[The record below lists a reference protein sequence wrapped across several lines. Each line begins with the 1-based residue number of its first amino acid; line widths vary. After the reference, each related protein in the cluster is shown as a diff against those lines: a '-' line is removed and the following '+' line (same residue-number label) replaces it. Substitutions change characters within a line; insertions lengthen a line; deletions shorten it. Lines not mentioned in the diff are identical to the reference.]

1 MSFTRR
7 YYSTDRPPVSERN
20 RPYVQLCRDYRL
32 ERGHRSPRLFSPLGA
47 VGAGDKVAELVPAE
61 WIQEGEQWAG
71 RVGRR
76 YGLFGFEKTD
86 KGKDDP
92 PAEVAIVGDVANAV
106 LAPNQDARVAAISV
120 ATKLDGSDV
129 QALDVTSPYVMI
141 DISYAIHKFQGQT
154 FHSFLYSMHLFVPW
168 SNLPLEFVHSP
179 VSRIKSVQL
188 GLGSVDNIRTP
199 STTLVDRIL
208 LIYFSV
214 THPAFYHLLHLP
226 RSVGLERDT
235 PILPDSD
242 SPPFLLSQSQPIN
255 TPAHTPLLDSLPFP
269 NPRQR
274 AGVGEEDR
282 VGLTRDDLW
291 PYIRMIDIEMFARG
305 SSSLGTKLATFIS
318 SLAHLDSF
326 ALRLPT
332 FRVFRDA
339 LTSDLR
345 SAFSS
350 CLPMRG
356 IKTLCVDAHSAWMV
370 PLFPGATELVVWC
383 WPKPGTCEDE
393 ERTDGWKMVFWEECV
408 ADHRHLDPYG
418 RNCDSEETVGGWP
431 VFPEKVLQKDS
442 EGKVLKVLRERY
454 VRDDIQCGIESVNYY
469 NFTEAHKSPLAPAG
483 DLTHTQFPNGHFII
497 PDTNVI
503 LHQMDLVESPLFN
516 PPIILLQTVIDEVRH
531 RSLPLHSRLKGLIA
545 SEDKQIYVFYNEF
558 HVQTA
563 VVRQRDETPNDRND
577 RGIRVSASWY
587 AKHYAAAWGQQAS
600 SPEIVLLTDDAENRR
615 RASKEG
621 TRTLSVREYV
631 TGTKNSAAL
640 LDLLA
645 AESVGGEGDVEMKQG
660 RRKVLYEEYLPQAT
674 LVAGVKSGDLHQGYF
689 NANSY
694 NYLEG
699 SVNVPGFPKP
709 VLLLGRE
716 AMNRSVQDAVIDADS
731 AQRNDNPD
739 DSASEG
745 EHSDD
750 EDAIQAKERQAAR
763 DAAARNPKEKQPT
776 GRVVG
781 VMKRNWRAYVCH
793 IDRSS
798 LSTTSSILSV
808 QTVFA
813 TPVDR
818 ALPRIRLRTRQA
830 PELLGQKILVSLTDG
845 TLTPDTRT
853 DTLFAHWAKQK
864 VKRPNEREGDQWVVP
879 PKESGRPEWRDRED
893 LRDLIV
899 CSIDPPNCQDIDD
912 ALHARQ
918 LPNGNIEA
926 GVHIADV
933 SHFVHPD
940 TPMDNEA
947 ASRGTTVYLVD
958 KRIDMLPS
966 LLGTNLCSLRPY
978 VERLAFSAIWTLS
991 RSDSQNRHASK
1002 AAFTYEE
1009 AQIRKDDPTMSDE
1022 LTQSIRLLNSLALKL
1037 KAKRMAAG
1045 ALNLASPEVKIHLD
1059 SAESS
1064 DPIDVE
1070 QKELRETNSLVEEFM
1085 LLANVSVAR
1094 QIQES
1099 FPGTAVLRRHLPPP
1113 HSNFEKLQDLLMK
1126 LKGMTLDVSSSGALA
1141 ASLDKCV
1148 DPNEPA
1154 FNTLVRIMATRC
1166 MLSAEYFCAGSVSRE
1181 TFGHYGLASPI
1192 YTHFTSPIRRY
1203 ADVLAHRQLAA
1214 SIGYTPLHA
1223 TLHTKSHVEQVMSV
1237 INRRH
1242 RMAQMAG
1249 RASVEFYVGLALK
1262 ARNLAQQDNEGVV
1275 EEAFVIRAFRNG
1287 LAVFVSKLGIEGLVT
1302 FKNEQEFDS
1311 ESYSVTLPGPSGTAK
1326 VAVFDRVRVKI
1337 RVEQDKNTLRGKVKM
1352 ALVSP
1357 VSSVGL

>member
-1 MSFTRR
+1 MAEIVIRK
-7 YYSTDRPPVSERN
+7 RP
-20 RPYVQLCRDYRL
+20 L
-32 ERGHRSPRLFSPLGA
+32 
-47 VGAGDKVAELVPAE
+47 AGGQSSQRKF
-61 WIQEGEQWAG
+61 
-71 RVGRR
+71 
-76 YGLFGFEKTD
+76 YKKT
-86 KGKDDP
+86 
-92 PAEVAIVGDVANAV
+92 
-106 LAPNQDARVAAISV
+106 AR
-120 ATKLDGSDV
+120 
-129 QALDVTSPYVMI
+129 
-141 DISYAIHKFQGQT
+141 
-154 FHSFLYSMHLFVPW
+154 
-168 SNLPLEFVHSP
+168 
-179 VSRIKSVQL
+179 
-188 GLGSVDNIRTP
+188 
-199 STTLVDRIL
+199 
-208 LIYFSV
+208 
-214 THPAFYHLLHLP
+214 
-226 RSVGLERDT
+226 
-235 PILPDSD
+235 
-242 SPPFLLSQSQPIN
+242 
-255 TPAHTPLLDSLPFP
+255 
-269 NPRQR
+269 
-274 AGVGEEDR
+274 
-282 VGLTRDDLW
+282 
-291 PYIRMIDIEMFARG
+291 
-305 SSSLGTKLATFIS
+305 
-318 SLAHLDSF
+318 
-326 ALRLPT
+326 
-332 FRVFRDA
+332 
-339 LTSDLR
+339 
-345 SAFSS
+345 
-350 CLPMRG
+350 
-356 IKTLCVDAHSAWMV
+356 
-370 PLFPGATELVVWC
+370 
-383 WPKPGTCEDE
+383 
-393 ERTDGWKMVFWEECV
+393 
-408 ADHRHLDPYG
+408 
-418 RNCDSEETVGGWP
+418 
-431 VFPEKVLQKDS
+431 
-442 EGKVLKVLRERY
+442 GKVLKVLRERY
-454 VRDDIQCGIESVNYY
+454 VRDDIQCGVEKCELCYS
-469 NFTEAHKSPLAPAG
+469 FAEGDKSPLPSTG
-483 DLTHTQFPNGHFII
+483 DLTHSQFPAGHFII
-497 PDTNVI
+497 PDTNVF
-503 LHQMDLVESPLFN
+503 LHQMDLIESPLFA
-516 PPIILLQTVIDEVRH
+516 PPIIILQTVIDEVRH
-531 RSLPLHSRLKGLIA
+531 RSLPLHSRLKGLVA
-545 SEDKQIYVFYNEF
+545 SEDKRIYVFYNEF
-558 HVQTA
+558 HAQTA
-563 VVRQRDETPNDRND
+563 VVRQPEETPNDRND
-577 RGIRVSASWY
+577 RGIRLSASWY
-587 AKHYAAAWGQQAS
+587 AKHYTTAWGHRS
-600 SPEIVLLTDDAENRR
+600 SPGPEIVLLTDDAENRR
-615 RASKEG
+615 KAIKDG
-621 TRTLSVREYV
+621 IKTLSAGWEIVREYV

-645 AESVGGEGDVEMKQG
+645 AESMAGEEDTEMRQG

-716 AMNRSVQDAVIDADS
+716 AMNRSVQGDLVVVELLPESEWKAPADAVVDADS

-750 EDAIQAKERQAAR
+750 EDVIQAKERQAAR
-763 DAAARNPKEKQPT
+763 DTAARSPKEKQPT

-798 LSTTSSILSV
+798 LSSTSSTLSI

-830 PELLGQKILVSLTDG
+830 PDLLGQKILVSLDRWDSHSRYPDG
-845 TLTPDTRT
+845 HFVRALGK
-853 DTLFAHWAKQK
+853 AESKEA
-864 VKRPNEREGDQWVVP
+864 ERESLLLEFDVPYRPFGRAILDCLPKEGDKWVVP
-879 PKESGRPEWRDRED
+879 PKGDGRREWRDRED
-893 LRDLIV
+893 LRELII

-978 VERLAFSAIWTLS
+978 VERLAFSAIWELTPDADIVKVRFTKS
-991 RSDSQNRHASK
+991 VIASK

-1009 AQIRKDDPTMSDE
+1009 AQIRKDDPTLNDE
-1022 LTQSIRLLNSLALKL
+1022 LTQSIRMLNSLALKL

-1099 FPGTAVLRRHLPPP
+1099 FPGTAVLRRHMPPP

-1126 LKGMTLDVSSSGALA
+1126 LKGMTLNVSSSGELA

-1166 MLSAEYFCAGSVSRE
+1166 MLSAEYFCAGSVSKE

-1214 SIGYTPLHA
+1214 AIGYTPLHA
-1223 TLHTKSHVEQVMSV
+1223 TLHTKSHVEQIMSV

-1262 ARNLAQQDNEGVV
+1262 ARDLAQQDNQGVV
-1275 EEAFVIRAFRNG
+1275 EDAFVIRAFRNG
-1287 LAVFVSKLGIEGLVT
+1287 IAVFVSKLGIEGLVT
-1302 FKNEQEFDS
+1302 FKNEQEFDP
-1311 ESYSVTLPGPSGTAK
+1311 ESYSVTLPGPSGSAK

-1352 ALVSP
+1352 TLLFP
-1357 VSSVGL
+1357 VDSTGL